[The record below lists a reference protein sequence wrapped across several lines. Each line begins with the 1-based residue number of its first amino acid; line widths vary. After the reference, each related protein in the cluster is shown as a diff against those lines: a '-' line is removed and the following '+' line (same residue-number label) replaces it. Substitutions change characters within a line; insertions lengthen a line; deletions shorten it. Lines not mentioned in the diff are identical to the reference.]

1 MLKHWIWLTT
11 RAGIGLRGRAA
22 LLRLFGTA
30 ERIYQ
35 LREKDCM
42 STEGFDRRWLEGIL
56 DKSLEEAEKILADC
70 DDQEI
75 RLLTYADAAYP
86 SRLRNIPDPPVL
98 LYYRGSLPDIDNEA
112 VIGIVG
118 SRRCSAYGLLQAKQF
133 SKLIASSGGVVVSG
147 GARGID
153 SMALRG
159 ALDSSMPVICVLG
172 CGVDITYPPE
182 NRELFR
188 QIVAHGCLISEFRPG
203 TPPDRGN
210 FPVRNRIISGL
221 SLGILVV
228 EAPEKSGAL
237 ITANL
242 ALEQGR
248 DVFAIPGNL
257 GVKSCEGTNRL
268 IRDGAAVVENG
279 WEILREYTHLFPGKL
294 CDGRSREAMERSFM
308 ARYGRPVPVYA
319 PVILEEPV
327 DKKVIDNPENRN
339 YSDVKEKTSA
349 LTGDEAAVHAAL
361 SAEPILADE
370 LVVRTGLPAQRVS
383 AAMTML
389 QIKGLAQKQAGNRYC
404 AVCK

>member
-1 MLKHWIWLTT
+1 M
-11 RAGIGLRGRAA
+11 
-22 LLRLFGTA
+22 
-30 ERIYQ
+30 
-35 LREKDCM
+35 
-42 STEGFDRRWLEGIL
+42 
-56 DKSLEEAEKILADC
+56 
-70 DDQEI
+70 
-75 RLLTYADAAYP
+75 
-86 SRLRNIPDPPVL
+86 
-98 LYYRGSLPDIDNEA
+98 
-112 VIGIVG
+112 
-118 SRRCSAYGLLQAKQF
+118 
-133 SKLIASSGGVVVSG
+133 
-147 GARGID
+147 
-153 SMALRG
+153 
-159 ALDSSMPVICVLG
+159 
-172 CGVDITYPPE
+172 
-182 NRELFR
+182 
-188 QIVAHGCLISEFRPG
+188 
-203 TPPDRGN
+203 
-210 FPVRNRIISGL
+210 
-221 SLGILVV
+221 
-228 EAPEKSGAL
+228 
-237 ITANL
+237 
-242 ALEQGR
+242 
-248 DVFAIPGNL
+248 FAIPGNL

-383 AAMTML
+383 AALTML